1 MDQDKQGARSETGN
15 VNISSSTSRKKNK
28 KNGKIYIMKW
38 KTNNNTL
45 LEQFQNQ
52 IELSQ
57 KEAASILLAYIYI

>member
-1 MDQDKQGARSETGN
+1 
-15 VNISSSTSRKKNK
+15 
-28 KNGKIYIMKW
+28 MKW

-57 KEAASILLAYIYI
+57 KEAASILWEDGNGEPVIKEWRKMKKENIERLN